1 MSLRTVRI
9 LLWLPLIAFLAVLGL
24 VASGLIRPH
33 DVTIHSQMI
42 GKPLPAFTLPALSE
56 GRPLTTASFA
66 DGRPRLVNVFASWCV
81 PCASEGEQLAKLKAA
96 GVAIDGI
103 AIRDRAADTLAFL
116 QRYGNPYERVARDDA
131 SAFQVALGSSGVP
144 ETFLID
150 GHGIVRQ
157 QYVGPI
163 RDEQVASLIESV
175 KALR

>member
-1 MSLRTVRI
+1 MSLRTIRI

-33 DVTIHSQMI
+33 DVTVRSQMV
-42 GKPLPAFTLPALSE
+42 GKPLPAFTLPALTN
-56 GRPLTTASFA
+56 GAPLTASSFA

-81 PCASEGEQLAKLKAA
+81 PCASEGAQLAKLQAA

-103 AIRDRAADTLAFL
+103 AIRDRPEDTLAFL
-116 QRYGNPYERVARDDA
+116 QRYGNPYERVARDDTA
-131 SAFQVALGSSGVP
+131 SFQVALGSSGVP

-150 GHGIVRQ
+150 GQGIVRQ

-163 RDEQVASLIESV
+163 RDEQVQSLVEAV

>member
-1 MSLRTVRI
+1 MTLRTIRI
-9 LLWLPLIAFLAVLGL
+9 LLWLPLVAFLAVLGL

-33 DVTIHSQMI
+33 DVTIHSQMV
-42 GKPLPAFTLPALSE
+42 GKPLPAFTLPALGAE
-56 GRPLTTASFA
+56 APLTASSFA
-66 DGRPRLVNVFASWCV
+66 DGQPRLVNVFASWCV
-81 PCASEGEQLAKLKAA
+81 PCAAEAEQLGRLKAA
-96 GVAIDGI
+96 GVPVDGI
-103 AIRDRAADTLAFL
+103 AIRDRPADTLAFL
-116 QRYGNPYERVARDDA
+116 GRYGNPYERVARDDT

-163 RDEQVASLIESV
+163 RDEQVGSLIEAV

>member
-1 MSLRTVRI
+1 MSLRTIRI
-9 LLWLPLIAFLAVLGL
+9 LLWLPLVAFVAVLGL

-33 DVTIHSQMI
+33 DVTVHSQMI
-42 GKPLPAFTLPALSE
+42 GKPLPAFTLPALPA
-56 GRPLTTASFA
+56 GAPLTASSFA

-81 PCASEGEQLAKLKAA
+81 PCASEGEQLARIKAA
-96 GVAIDGI
+96 GVMVDGI
-103 AIRDRAADTLAFL
+103 AIRDKPADTLAFL
-116 QRYGNPYERVARDDA
+116 QRYGNPYERIARDDT

-163 RDEQVASLIESV
+163 RDEQVASLVEAV